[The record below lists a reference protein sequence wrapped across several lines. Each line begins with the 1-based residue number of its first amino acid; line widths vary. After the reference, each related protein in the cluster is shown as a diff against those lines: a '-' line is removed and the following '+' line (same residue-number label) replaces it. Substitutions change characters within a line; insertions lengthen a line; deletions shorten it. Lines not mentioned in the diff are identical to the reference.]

1 MTRDN
6 KALLVMLVALFGLWG
21 CAQEKSQ
28 PSAAA
33 DQRLRK
39 VEDKAKQLEK
49 DYRSVSAARE
59 EADKRVAELEKERA
73 GLLEQLEQGK
83 AVSKERDQLKVLV
96 STRTTERDAVQTQFE
111 ELRKGI
117 RSLLGRVESSL
128 PPPPAAPAVSATKVP
143 EPKL

>member
-6 KALLVMLVALFGLWG
+6 KALLVMVVAVFGLWG
-21 CAQEKSQ
+21 CAQEKNQ

-33 DQRLRK
+33 EQRLHK
-39 VEDKAKQLEK
+39 LEEKIKQLEK
-49 DYRSVSAARE
+49 DYRTVTTARE
-59 EADKRVAELEKERA
+59 EAEKRVAELEKERT

-96 STRTTERDAVQTQFE
+96 STRTSERDAVQTQFE

-117 RSLLGRVESSL
+117 RSLLGRVESAL
-128 PPPPAAPAVSATKVP
+128 PPAAATKAA

>member
-1 MTRDN
+1 MTREN

-21 CAQEKSQ
+21 CAQEKNP

-39 VEDKAKQLEK
+39 LEEKAKQLEK
-49 DYRSVSAARE
+49 DYRNVSTARE
-59 EADKRVAELEKERA
+59 EADKRVADLEKERT
-73 GLLEQLEQGK
+73 GLLDQVEQGK

-96 STRTTERDAVQTQFE
+96 STRTSERDAVQTQFE

-117 RSLLGRVESSL
+117 RSLLGRVESAL
-128 PPPPAAPAVSATKVP
+128 PPAAAPAASATKP
-143 EPKL
+143 TEPKL

>member
-6 KALLVMLVALFGLWG
+6 KALLVMVVALFGLWG
-21 CAQEKSQ
+21 CAQEKNQ

-39 VEDKAKQLEK
+39 VEEKLKQLEK
-49 DYRSVSAARE
+49 DYRTVSAARE
-59 EADKRVAELEKERA
+59 EAEKRVAELEKERT
-73 GLLEQLEQGK
+73 GLLEQIEQGK
-83 AVSKERDQLKVLV
+83 AVGKERDQLRVLV
-96 STRTTERDAVQTQFE
+96 STRTSERDAVQTQFE

-117 RSLLGRVESSL
+117 RSLLGRVESAL
-128 PPPPAAPAVSATKVP
+128 PPATAPAAAAAKTV